1 MLFSDPH
8 HLTDEGPP
16 KPGQDHRED
25 KGNATSYNRDTAVDE
40 REPGAVVATKSTQ
53 KLSTCPLKFGRIL
66 ILITSDVSPITP
78 DDQTEEP
85 QKE

>member
-8 HLTDEGPP
+8 HLTDEGPA

-53 KLSTCPLKFGRIL
+53 KNLHMPTKVWQNIN
-66 ILITSDVSPITP
+66 SDYL
-78 DDQTEEP
+78 
-85 QKE
+85 